1 MIGWLSLEARRG
13 WRIREE
19 ELRLEGLRIWKVTV
33 PLPEGLGPRGERR
46 RLDRAARALRAAGCR
61 RVVTEPHVS
70 VWPVLEAAGLR
81 RVDPGPLCRALAD
94 PLACAFLEVRGVP
107 RQSAAVALLAERVDR
122 SYFEAAC
129 TLCPQVRHLAIQA
142 GQEGEALSH
151 WLEREY
157 GVPALAHGKGA
168 HVKLRFSPL
177 SGPPGPNELVLC
189 GPVPE
194 LGPLTIC
201 SPQPLPPELDPLPLL
216 ALLWEEGRA
225 VLQDIEIIPKSFE
238 QMT

>member
-1 MIGWLSLEARRG
+1 MIGWLALEVRRG

-19 ELRLEGLRIWKVTV
+19 EVRLEGLRMWKVTV
-33 PLPEGLGPRGERR
+33 PLPEGLRPGGERR

-61 RVVTEPHVS
+61 RVVTAARAP

-94 PLACAFLEVRGVP
+94 PLACAFLEFRGVP

-122 SYFEAAC
+122 PCFEAAC
-129 TLCPQVRHLAIQA
+129 ALCPQVRHLVIQA
-142 GQEGEALSH
+142 GQEGEALSR

-157 GVPALAHGKGA
+157 GVPALSGGKGA
-168 HVKLRFSPL
+168 HVKLRFCPL
-177 SGPPGPNELVLC
+177 SGPPGPEELVLC

-194 LGPLTIC
+194 LGPLALR
-201 SPQPLPPELDPLPLL
+201 PPRPLPPELDPLPLL
-216 ALLWEEGRA
+216 ALLWEEGRTA
-225 VLQDIEIIPKSFE
+225 LQDIEIISISSE